1 MFTIRVRLGDLVKN
15 LRPLNVLHDLENFI
29 FESVAVNFDRMDNVL
44 VLKGLQNLKL
54 FFVSNYLLLV
64 VIPHNFYRER
74 FGLNVIII
82 AQLSS

>member
-1 MFTIRVRLGDLVKN
+1 
-15 LRPLNVLHDLENFI
+15 
-29 FESVAVNFDRMDNVL
+29 MDNVL

-64 VIPHNFYRER
+64 VISCNFYRER
-74 FGLNVIII
+74 FVLNVIII